1 MFSVIIPAYKMGRF
15 IGEALE
21 SVGAQTCGDWEVI
34 VVDDCG
40 PEDGTEA
47 IVKGFSNTYSNHR
60 IDFIRHEKNTG
71 VSGARNTAMA
81 AAKGEWIAFLDPDDL
96 WLPTYIARMAEK
108 ISGDTDTC
116 AISSPVEAFYER
128 AGGEFIDP
136 LRFEGWQINR
146 FPASLAIGNF
156 LQPSSTVVRRSVMN
170 ELGGFDTDPDMQ
182 HIEDYDLWIRLAQ
195 RGHKFSFINEN
206 LTRYRKHP
214 AAATSNTPRMAELH
228 EHLARKHS
236 AFFISSQSQFIRLLL
251 AENTRMK
258 RNLKNPVG
266 TILRR
271 ILGK

>member
-1 MFSVIIPAYKMGRF
+1 MPDYLTKMVE
-15 IGEALE
+15 I
-21 SVGAQTCGDWEVI
+21 
-34 VVDDCG
+34 
-40 PEDGTEA
+40 
-47 IVKGFSNTYSNHR
+47 
-60 IDFIRHEKNTG
+60 
-71 VSGARNTAMA
+71 
-81 AAKGEWIAFLDPDDL
+81 
-96 WLPTYIARMAEK
+96 
-108 ISGDTDTC
+108 ISGNADTC

-214 AAATSNTPRMAELH
+214 AAATSDTMQMELLH
-228 EHLARKHS
+228 ERLVLKHS
-236 AFFISSQSQFIRLLL
+236 AFFINAQRQMLWVVMRDVRAIRR
-251 AENTRMK
+251 TV
-258 RNLKNPVG
+258 KNPVR
-266 TILRR
+266 TLFSKIFSR
-271 ILGK
+271 